1 MSSAGAAG
9 QPFQDT
15 TIERGRDARLQPV
28 TELDGRYSVPGA
40 TATPWADAERV
51 LTDAEMFWISTVRGD
66 GRPHVTPLIAVW
78 LGEALYF
85 STGADEQKGRNL
97 AANPACSLTTGN
109 NAIGEGLDIVV
120 EGMAVNIRDE
130 TTLQRVADA
139 YVAKYGSDWH
149 FDVANGAFAHGESGV
164 ALVFE
169 VAPVKAF
176 GFRKGAYSQT
186 RWRF

>member
-1 MSSAGAAG
+1 M
-9 QPFQDT
+9 PD
-15 TIERGRDARLQPV
+15 LQPV

-40 TATPWADAERV
+40 TATPWAEAERV

-66 GRPHVTPLIAVW
+66 GRPHVTPLIAAW
-78 LGEALYF
+78 LGTALYF

-120 EGMAVNIRDE
+120 EGMAVNIREE

-149 FDVANGAFAHGESGV
+149 FDVANGAFAHGDGGV
-164 ALVFE
+164 ALVYE